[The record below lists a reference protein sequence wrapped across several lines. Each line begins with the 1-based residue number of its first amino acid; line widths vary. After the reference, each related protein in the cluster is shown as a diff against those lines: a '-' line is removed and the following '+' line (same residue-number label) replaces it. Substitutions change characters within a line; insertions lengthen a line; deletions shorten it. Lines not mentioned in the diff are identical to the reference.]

1 MADKSGQPPNRAA
14 LAMSASE
21 QRDKLIKEMVEKE
34 RAETDAKTARLRKL
48 RLAREA
54 ELAAQP
60 KPEAKRK
67 R

>member
-1 MADKSGQPPNRAA
+1 
-14 LAMSASE
+14 MSASV

-34 RAETDAKTARLRKL
+34 RAETDAKTAKLRKL

-60 KPEAKRK
+60 KPETKRK